1 VVSDLEKRK
10 VTSSREQ
17 LIQSLKNKI
26 EKNNLSEFSSIHNM
40 KIDADSKKIMY
51 DTSNDTNIY
60 NEDEKRLNRE
70 NVDMS
75 KRTFLK
81 DLKEVIENSDVIL
94 EVLDARDPLSCKS
107 PELEEIIRSQKD
119 VKKIILILNKIDLIP
134 T

>member
-1 VVSDLEKRK
+1 VN
-10 VTSSREQ
+10 
-17 LIQSLKNKI
+17 SLKINA
-26 EKNNLSEFSSIHNM
+26 ESKNTL
-40 KIDADSKKIMY
+40 Y

-60 NEDEKRLNRE
+60 LEDDKRLNRE

-81 DLKEVIENSDVIL
+81 DLKEVIENSDVVL

-107 PELEEIIRSQKD
+107 LELEEIIRGQKD